1 MFEAT
6 LKKLV
11 VDTDGADGAIFLDAE
26 GEAVQ
31 WYARTDADLLRLR
44 AAYLAVA
51 LQSCRMSVTRLGLG
65 RIFHLVI
72 EYRSAWYVIQ
82 ELTRDYF
89 LVLQMDPSANLAQAL
104 ERIEPIV
111 ADLRREIAA

>member
-1 MFEAT
+1 VFEVT

-11 VDTDGADGAIFLDAE
+11 VETDGADGAIFLDGE

-31 WYARTDADLLRLR
+31 WFARTDANLLRLR

-51 LQSCRMSVTRLGLG
+51 LQSCRVSVSRLGLG
-65 RIFHLVI
+65 RISHLVL
-72 EYRSAWYVIQ
+72 EYQGAWYVIQ

-89 LVLQMDPSANLAQAL
+89 LVLQMDTTANLAQAL
-104 ERIEPIV
+104 DRIEPIV